1 MVNDLGPREDLPLTL
16 CAWSGKRLS
25 ADLRTAI
32 SHIYIDSFP
41 ASERIDIAALF
52 TGAELGHSLLCT
64 AHQGDSVV
72 GFSYSA
78 PIDETGVQLLGYM
91 AVDAAQRN
99 HGVGSRLVAFLAKQ
113 LASDTA
119 HRGILIEVES
129 DQGCPERMRAL
140 RERRIR
146 FYERNGAHLV
156 DCIRDYRIPNLEDA
170 NDEIA
175 MKLLWLPRKAGRSE
189 RLQSPLLRECVLT
202 ILLRSYGLS
211 EDCELIQRVLA
222 SIVC

>member
-1 MVNDLGPREDLPLTL
+1 
-16 CAWSGKRLS
+16 
-25 ADLRTAI
+25 
-32 SHIYIDSFP
+32 
-41 ASERIDIAALF
+41 
-52 TGAELGHSLLCT
+52 
-64 AHQGDSVV
+64 V

-78 PIDETGVQLLGYM
+78 PIAATGVQLLGYM

-99 HGVGSRLVAFLAKQ
+99 QGIGSRLLAFLAMQ
-113 LASDTA
+113 LESDTT

-129 DQGCPERMRAL
+129 DLGCPERVREV

-156 DCIRDYRIPNLEDA
+156 DCIRDYRTPNLEDA

-189 RLQSPLLRECVLT
+189 ALQSPLLRECVLT
-202 ILLRSYGLS
+202 ILMRSYGLS
-211 EDCELIQRVLA
+211 EDCGLVQRVLA